1 MVESTFRSLMAMA
14 YGSIA
19 EAIESMS
26 HALNAA
32 NTEEDW
38 CLSDIYNRLTD
49 AHVHL
54 RLADDTVR
62 TICNEV
68 EKEINRIQKEAE
80 EAADDD

>member
-1 MVESTFRSLMAMA
+1 MA
-14 YGSIA
+14 YGSLG

-38 CLSDIYNRLTD
+38 CLSNIYNRLTD

-54 RLADDTVR
+54 HIADDTVR

-68 EKEINRIQKEAE
+68 EKEINRIPKEADE
-80 EAADDD
+80 TNDDD